1 MRIAMVHTPLTG
13 RGGGERQILRL
24 AIELQKRGHEVEIF
38 TNAVNEERCYS
49 DLLNK
54 VTINVVSHP
63 FVRFGAPYV
72 NVTEK
77 RAILYGSVFP
87 RMLNIGR
94 KITKGFEIINNHNFP
109 TEWAAFFAKKKLK
122 IPIVWM
128 CNEPPFWFFHFEQRR
143 GKLKIYWPLF
153 EMFDKIA
160 VTYIDEI
167 VVLSRLAE
175 SLVRKIYN
183 RTSKIIRSGV
193 DVEIFH
199 KASRQEIRKKYDLQN
214 DFVLLQV
221 GGLIYYRRQIDS
233 LGALFYLSKKYDN
246 VKLILDGAGQQEMF
260 RDFSRKLG
268 VEDKVI
274 FLVTDND
281 KELAKIY
288 AACDVFLYPSE
299 VTWGLVV
306 TEAMAARRAV
316 IVSNKAGVSEIIENN
331 VNGIVVNHARPK
343 EIAEQVERLMNDPK
357 LRKKLG
363 ENAYEYVKRNL
374 SWEKYAENM
383 ESIFEQTISNFRRSP

>member
-1 MRIAMVHTPLTG
+1 MRIAMLHTPLGG

-24 AIELQKRGHEVEIF
+24 AVELQKLGHEVEIF
-38 TNAVNEERCYS
+38 TNAVDEETCYPN
-49 DLLNK
+49 LLNK
-54 VTINVVSHP
+54 VTINVVPHP
-63 FVRFGAPYV
+63 LTCLRPFYRRVAK
-72 NVTEK
+72 K
-77 RAILYGSVFP
+77 RAIFYDSVFP
-87 RMLNIGR
+87 CMLNIGR
-94 KITKGFEIINNHNFP
+94 KIPKGFDIINNHNFP

-122 IPIVWM
+122 IPVVWM
-128 CNEPPFWFFHFEQRR
+128 CNEPPFWFFQPEQRR
-143 GKLKIYWPLF
+143 GLLKSSWPLF
-153 EMFDKIA
+153 EIFDKIA
-160 VTYIDEI
+160 VAYIDEI
-167 VVLSRLAE
+167 VVLSHSAE

-199 KASRQEIRKKYDLQN
+199 KASRQEIRKKYNLQN

-221 GGLIYYRRQIDS
+221 GGLVYYRRQIDS
-233 LGALFYLSKKYDN
+233 LWALFYLSKKYDN
-246 VKLILDGAGQQEMF
+246 VKLILDGVGQQEMF

-299 VTWGLVV
+299 VTWGLVA

-357 LRKKLG
+357 LCKKLG